1 MENKILSYK
10 GKPLL
15 RIGNLLYYGNMY
27 DKYVVVMQIL
37 ESKEEGELKMAS
49 KISVQLQRTDP
60 SLRASKRIEKSAEKN
75 SLAEAMEYADIWL
88 TRALKA

>member
-1 MENKILSYK
+1 MESKILSYK

-37 ESKEEGELKMAS
+37 ESKDEGDLKMAS
-49 KISVQLQRTDP
+49 KISVQLQLTDP
-60 SLRASKRIEKSAEKN
+60 SLRASERIEKSAEKN
-75 SLAEAMEYADIWL
+75 SLAEAMEYADVWL
-88 TRALKA
+88 SRALKA